1 MKKTF
6 KYFIKLKNTLAI
18 IAFVLIQTVSVSAQ
32 APQKMS
38 YQAVIRNANNELLNN
53 ANVAIKIS
61 LLENS
66 STGNAVYV
74 ETQKTTTNANGL
86 ASIKIGEGTIQSG
99 SFDLIDWGNNSYF
112 IKTQTDLTGG
122 TNYNI
127 TGVSELM
134 SVPYALY
141 AKNGGQGLKG
151 DIGLTGAKGDKGES
165 GTNGAD
171 GLNGI
176 QGLKGNIG
184 LTGAK
189 GDKGDT
195 GLQGLQGIQGL
206 KGDIGLPGAKG
217 DKGESGTNGA
227 DGLNGIQGLKGNI
240 GLTGS
245 KGDKGDTG
253 LQGLQGIQGSKGD
266 KGDTG
271 TNGVDGAQIKSYKV
285 FSGIL
290 WQTSTSAPTV
300 IVLENTLGANF
311 TWTYNGVGQFM
322 GTASAPIFNDLK
334 FWSPSYVGAS
344 NGETLSFVPWGDNQ
358 VMGYCRV
365 MGELSDGF
373 LSGASIEFRVYN

>member
-195 GLQGLQGIQGL
+195 GLQGLQGIQG
-206 KGDIGLPGAKG
+206 
-217 DKGESGTNGA
+217 
-227 DGLNGIQGLKGNI
+227 
-240 GLTGS
+240 
-245 KGDKGDTG
+245 
-253 LQGLQGIQGSKGD
+253 SKGD

>member
-1 MKKTF
+1 MKKIF
-6 KYFIKLKNTLAI
+6 KHFMKLKNTLAI
-18 IAFVLIQTVSVSAQ
+18 IAFVFIQTLSAQ

-53 ANVAIKIS
+53 TNVAIKIS

-66 STGNAVYV
+66 ENGNAVYV
-74 ETQKTTTNANGL
+74 ETQNATTNANGL
-86 ASIKIGEGTIQSG
+86 VSIKIGEGKIQSG

-122 TNYNI
+122 TNYSI

-151 DIGLTGAKGDKGES
+151 DIGLTGEKGES

-176 QGLKGNIG
+176 QGI
-184 LTGAK
+184 
-189 GDKGDT
+189 KGDT
-195 GLQGLQGIQGL
+195 GSQGIQGL
-206 KGDIGLPGAKG
+206 KG
-217 DKGESGTNGA
+217 E
-227 DGLNGIQGLKGNI
+227 
-240 GLTGS
+240 
-245 KGDKGDTG
+245 
-253 LQGLQGIQGSKGD
+253 
-266 KGDTG
+266 TG